1 MLTGELTDKLVNELN
16 PIDPLSNSTEIN
28 TDELRIEI
36 ATSLALLVGLLQ
48 FLTGVTGLGILTS
61 FFSDTFISSYTCG
74 SAVHVIVSQV
84 KDIFGIKKAAKY
96 EGPLKVPKVIFS
108 KI

>member
-1 MLTGELTDKLVNELN
+1 MTGGVADRIVREMN
-16 PIDPLSNSTEIN
+16 PISNQTNTELIRV
-28 TDELRIEI
+28 EV
-36 ATSLALLVGLLQ
+36 ATSLALLVGLIQ
-48 FLTGVTGLGILTS
+48 FIMGLTGLGVLTS